1 MRATKGFQAKMTPM
15 RITKTPAEA
24 KSTVLLRAPP
34 LELPE
39 VPGLVV
45 GGMEEE
51 VDDERE
57 VGVGV
62 GVEVGGFVVEV
73 VVIGVVVEVFGREDV
88 EFKEER
94 EEERG
99 RLTELVEFRQVV
111 ASRRLVY

>member
-1 MRATKGFQAKMTPM
+1 MTPM
-15 RITKTPAEA
+15 RIAKTPAET

-45 GGMEEE
+45 LVAGGMGEE
-51 VDDERE
+51 VDDGRE
-57 VGVGV
+57 VGV
-62 GVEVGGFVVEV
+62 GVEVGGLVVEVV
-73 VVIGVVVEVFGREDV
+73 VVIGVVVEVFEREDV
-88 EFKEER
+88 EFGEER

-111 ASRRLVY
+111 VPAWTGKGAD